1 MKAQLPNKCSISNP
15 TLVRIKK
22 QRIKLKNSILV
33 QIAYPMT
40 PARDL
45 YDPPE
50 FTILSRAAASVMQHT
65 NTESTG
71 IVLFVEKNKHTTVEI
86 SHDCIQAGDVLLF
99 SFWYGNTPLQTRHE
113 KLISCSCS
121 EQSGFVTI
129 NGKEGHQGQLHFIKK
144 FLTFES
150 VYGGVNEEF
159 VLNNYLMGSKM
170 ELKLSF
176 KHNTAC
182 FKPLIVDRMHNRGV
196 SPIITM
202 DVQVLDGNK
211 NPK

>member
-1 MKAQLPNKCSISNP
+1 M
-15 TLVRIKK
+15 
-22 QRIKLKNSILV
+22 KLKYSILV
-33 QIAYPMT
+33 QLTYPMT
-40 PARDL
+40 PAHQLFDA
-45 YDPPE
+45 PQ

-65 NTESTG
+65 DTERTG

-86 SHDCIQAGDVLLF
+86 SHDCIQAGDTLLF
-99 SFWYGNTPLQTRHE
+99 SFGYKNIPLQTRHE

-121 EQSGFVTI
+121 EQSGFVII
-129 NGKEGHQGQLHFIKK
+129 NGKEGHQGQARFMRKLF
-144 FLTFES
+144 TFEL

-176 KHNTAC
+176 KHNTSC
-182 FKPLIVDRMHNRGV
+182 FKPLIVDRMKNRGV

-202 DVQVLDGNK
+202 DIQVLDGNK